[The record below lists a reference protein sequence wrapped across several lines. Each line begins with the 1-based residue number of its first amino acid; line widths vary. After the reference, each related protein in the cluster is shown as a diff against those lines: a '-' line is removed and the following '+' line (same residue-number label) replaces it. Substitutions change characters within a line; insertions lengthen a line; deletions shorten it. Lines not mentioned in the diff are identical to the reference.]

1 MPSDTMPSRVDTTID
16 AKGRSHRPKPAGVAA
31 KKKERALTIGAV
43 AREVKIS
50 PSMIRSW
57 EQLGL
62 ISPARKGSNY
72 RTYSRGDVEVL
83 RRAVYMRRVR
93 GLNAQ
98 AILDELRKDGCLRT
112 KSPARVVDSSI
123 GTRLRRL
130 RIQSGKTLAEVAGA
144 VDVSVGFLSNIE
156 RSHGEVSIGVM
167 RRLAQ
172 YYGLNILDFFSPPQ
186 TPGPLVRATER
197 KALPG
202 GPGVSMELLASGKL
216 IMEAHLFRVAP
227 GAGSGEFYSHP
238 GEEILYLMSGELK
251 ITLEGSEYHLY
262 AGDSFYFESTI
273 RHTWRN
279 PGQTEAVI
287 IWINTP
293 PTF

>member
-1 MPSDTMPSRVDTTID
+1 
-16 AKGRSHRPKPAGVAA
+16 
-31 KKKERALTIGAV
+31 
-43 AREVKIS
+43 
-50 PSMIRSW
+50 
-57 EQLGL
+57 
-62 ISPARKGSNY
+62 
-72 RTYSRGDVEVL
+72 
-83 RRAVYMRRVR
+83 MRRVR